1 MKFKNKIL
9 IFILAVLFSVV
20 SFSSSTF
27 AAEDITSRLKI
38 EPKSIKNN
46 GREWSID
53 ISGQNAKEGDWVTFR
68 AENVSIIP
76 GGKSR
81 Y

>member
-1 MKFKNKIL
+1 MKFKNKIS
-9 IFILAVLFSVV
+9 IFILAVLFSAV

-27 AAEDITSRLKI
+27 AAEDITGRLKI
-38 EPKSIKNN
+38 EPKSIKNS

-53 ISGQNAKEGDWVTFR
+53 ISGQE
-68 AENVSIIP
+68 
-76 GGKSR
+76 